1 MKKNFQGKI
10 LKKFANLQFAI
21 ILLFV
26 ISVLISI
33 GTVIEQ
39 DQSLLFYKENYPE
52 TSPLFGFLDWKFIL
66 FFNFNQLYTS
76 WWFVGILVLFV
87 SSLLACT
94 FTTQIPSL
102 KKFKLWKFL
111 TKRSQFNNL
120 LVTNFGKVKFSN
132 ALVYKCNQKRYHIFR
147 QNKKNYAYSGLLGR
161 IAPVVVHG
169 SIVILL
175 WGSTVGAFSG
185 YKAQEMVT
193 RGELFHVQNLLDT
206 GKNSYITQQM
216 SCRINDF
223 WVTYTSD
230 IKTDQFYSDISVL
243 DSKGF
248 ELKRKIIFV
257 NEPLNYKNLTFYQT
271 DWDIVGIKLKTSQ
284 NKLIQLPVKK
294 VSKSGRKF
302 WFGSIILG
310 EDKFTFVLNDLQGRI
325 FIYNSAGDFV
335 AETLTGRE
343 VLIPNKNTFQFVD
356 VIASTGIQI
365 KADAGIFTI
374 YLSFF
379 LLMVSIF
386 ASFMTYSQI
395 WLTEHKN
402 KLLVG
407 GNSNRAVLFFQEEF
421 RRTLTQISR

>member
-1 MKKNFQGKI
+1 MGTLISFCYMKKNFQGKI

-161 IAPVVVHG
+161 TH
-169 SIVILL
+169 
-175 WGSTVGAFSG
+175 
-185 YKAQEMVT
+185 
-193 RGELFHVQNLLDT
+193 
-206 GKNSYITQQM
+206 
-216 SCRINDF
+216 
-223 WVTYTSD
+223 
-230 IKTDQFYSDISVL
+230 
-243 DSKGF
+243 
-248 ELKRKIIFV
+248 
-257 NEPLNYKNLTFYQT
+257 
-271 DWDIVGIKLKTSQ
+271 
-284 NKLIQLPVKK
+284 
-294 VSKSGRKF
+294 
-302 WFGSIILG
+302 
-310 EDKFTFVLNDLQGRI
+310 
-325 FIYNSAGDFV
+325 
-335 AETLTGRE
+335 
-343 VLIPNKNTFQFVD
+343 
-356 VIASTGIQI
+356 
-365 KADAGIFTI
+365 
-374 YLSFF
+374 
-379 LLMVSIF
+379 
-386 ASFMTYSQI
+386 
-395 WLTEHKN
+395 
-402 KLLVG
+402 
-407 GNSNRAVLFFQEEF
+407 
-421 RRTLTQISR
+421 